1 MPTRG
6 YSIIAAEFNKA
17 LIEDMIKTAR
27 GEMEA
32 CGLPLLRLLR
42 VPGCYEVPL
51 VAGIEIARPDV
62 KGLIVLGYIERGETL
77 HGEVMG
83 HVVHRVLVELQL
95 KVRKPIGLGI
105 IGPGATP
112 AQAEVRKIGS
122 AKAAVA
128 AVKQVADLL
137 AGVAG
142 PSRRRKPVA
151 RRRI

>member
-1 MPTRG
+1 MATPG
-6 YSIIAAEFNKA
+6 YSIVAAEFNKE

-51 VAGIEIARPDV
+51 VADIEIARPDV
-62 KGLIVLGYIERGETL
+62 KGLIVLGFIERGETL

-83 HVVHRVLVELQL
+83 HVVHRALVELQL
-95 KVRKPIGLGI
+95 RVRKPIGLGI
-105 IGPGATP
+105 IGPGATA
-112 AQAEVRKIGS
+112 AQAEVRNIRS

-128 AVKQVADLL
+128 AVKQVDDVLGSL
-137 AGVAG
+137 A
-142 PSRRRKPVA
+142 S
-151 RRRI
+151 